1 MEHLVFSNYI
11 GYKSS
16 KIANFVQ
23 VELRPKQEYG
33 VFTFYARLTFA
44 SMGKSSLPA
53 LDIKG
58 RERAESRELHS
69 HLSSLSQCRSM
80 ASDLNPQPREDHLH
94 ASLVSPCRL
103 ARISSHHLGD

>member
-58 RERAESRELHS
+58 RERAERGQRAGSYTLT
-69 HLSSLSQCRSM
+69 SLPFHN
-80 ASDLNPQPREDHLH
+80 AEVWLP
-94 ASLVSPCRL
+94 
-103 ARISSHHLGD
+103 I